1 MISGCIITLNEER
14 NIAECIASVR
24 ALCDDVVVL
33 DSGSTDSTRAI
44 AEEAGARVFTQEYLG
59 DGPQKNRAVELARHD
74 WVLSIDADERLTPSC
89 AKGCGPSTS
98 PTAGTMATAS
108 AAGPSWAIDGYRATA
123 GTRTRWYACS
133 TAAGP
138 RSRTAMAMPTSR
150 GKSIADIDADILH
163 YSFEKIADLI
173 YGQKFAIRDAL
184 AFHEQG
190 RTSGPVTPVARGAW
204 SFLRSLV
211 LRAGFLQGIDGVTVA
226 IAAGLNSYMKYAIL
240 NEMQRDET
248 ARERYREQYGRLTGK
263 KQ

>member
-74 WVLSIDADERLTPSC
+74 WVLSIDADERLTPELCERVRALDIADS
-89 AKGCGPSTS
+89 GH
-98 PTAGTMATAS
+98 
-108 AAGPSWAIDGYRATA
+108 DGYRFRR
-123 GTRTRWYACS
+123 RTFVGNRWISRNGWYPDQVVRLFDRRR
-133 TAAGP
+133 AAFTNRYGH
-138 RSRTAMAMPTSR
+138 AHVE